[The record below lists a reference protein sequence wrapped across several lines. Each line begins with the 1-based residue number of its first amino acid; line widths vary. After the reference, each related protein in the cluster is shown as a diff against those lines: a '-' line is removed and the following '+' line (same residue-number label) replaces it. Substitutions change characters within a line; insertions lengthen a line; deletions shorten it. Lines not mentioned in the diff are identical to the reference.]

1 MRRFSFLFIVLFLVC
16 GFLFPSSR
24 DPFNVA
30 IGLLRTASDNLSARA
45 VIGFSEKY
53 VRSVEKYSGS
63 GMVFQLSPEVYVEAG
78 ANDSFSSITIKARGL
93 FLIFHKKTLGE
104 VSDLPGPA
112 PLVIPDLGKLFHAI
126 PISVGVESDSQLRN
140 IAALLEVGWS
150 PLLYPEQKPFK
161 LGENVKFELLVQTGY
176 KFKVSDVSNGVGGL
190 EDESAESPNK
200 GLARLKASLEIRQN
214 IGSRIGIRGD
224 AVGWY
229 DLVNNEFYH
238 RLDATVRLTM
248 FPGKHFDLKYQNG
261 SGAPNFNKG
270 NQFSA
275 NLALEL

>member
-1 MRRFSFLFIVLFLVC
+1 MKRFSVFLMIFFLVC
-16 GFLFPSSR
+16 GSVFSADR

-53 VRSVEKYSGS
+53 IRPIEKYSGS
-63 GMVFQLSPEVYVEAG
+63 GTIFQLSPEVNVEAG
-78 ANDSFSSITIKARGL
+78 ADDSFSSITIKARGL
-93 FLIFHKKTLGE
+93 FLIFHKKTLGME
-104 VSDLPGPA
+104 DELPEAGPIE
-112 PLVIPDLGKLFHAI
+112 IPDLNKLFHAI

-140 IAALLEVGWS
+140 IAALLEVGWA
-150 PLLYPEQKPFK
+150 PLLYPERKPFK
-161 LGENVKFELLVQTGY
+161 LGENIKVEVLIQTGY
-176 KFKVSDVSNGVGGL
+176 KFKVSDETNSAGGL
-190 EDESAESPNK
+190 ADQSAESPNK
-200 GLARLKASLEIRQN
+200 GLARLKAKFEIRQN
-214 IGSRIGIRGD
+214 IGSRIGLRGD
-224 AVGWY
+224 AAGWY
-229 DLVNNEFYH
+229 DLINNEFYH
-238 RLDATVRLTM
+238 RLDVTIRLTM

>member
-1 MRRFSFLFIVLFLVC
+1 MKRFSFLFVVLFLIC
-16 GFLFPSSR
+16 GSLFPSSR

-30 IGLLRTASDNLSARA
+30 LGLLRTASDNLSARA

-53 VRSVEKYSGS
+53 VRPVEKYNGS
-63 GMVFQLSPEVYVEAG
+63 GMVFQLSPEVHVEAG
-78 ANDSFSSITIKARGL
+78 ADDSFSSITIKARGL
-93 FLIFHKKTLGE
+93 FLLFHKKTLGME
-104 VSDLPGPA
+104 DELPEAGP
-112 PLVIPDLGKLFHAI
+112 LEIPDLGKLFHAI

-150 PLLYPEQKPFK
+150 PMLYPEQKPFK
-161 LGENVKFELLVQTGY
+161 LGENVKFEFLVQTGY
-176 KFKVSDVSNGVGGL
+176 KFKVSDATNADGGL
-190 EDESAESPNK
+190 EDQSAESPNK
-200 GLARLKASLEIRQN
+200 GLARLKAVLEVKQN

-224 AVGWY
+224 VAGWY
-229 DLVNNEFYH
+229 DLINNAFYH
-238 RLDATVRLTM
+238 RLDFTVRLTM

>member
-1 MRRFSFLFIVLFLVC
+1 MKRFSFLFVVLFLIC
-16 GFLFPSSR
+16 GSLFPSSR

-30 IGLLRTASDNLSARA
+30 LGLLRTASDNLSARA

-53 VRSVEKYSGS
+53 VRPVEKYNGS
-63 GMVFQLSPEVYVEAG
+63 GMVFQLSPEVHVEAG
-78 ANDSFSSITIKARGL
+78 GDDSFSSITIKARGL
-93 FLIFHKKTLGE
+93 FLLFHKKTLGME
-104 VSDLPGPA
+104 DELPEAGP
-112 PLVIPDLGKLFHAI
+112 LEIPDLGKLFHAI

-150 PLLYPEQKPFK
+150 PMLYPEQKPFK
-161 LGENVKFELLVQTGY
+161 LGENVKFEFLVQTGY
-176 KFKVSDVSNGVGGL
+176 KFKVSDATNADGGL
-190 EDESAESPNK
+190 EDQSAESPNK
-200 GLARLKASLEIRQN
+200 GLARLKAVLEVKQN

-224 AVGWY
+224 VAGWY
-229 DLVNNEFYH
+229 DLINNAFYH
-238 RLDATVRLTM
+238 RLDFTVRLTM